1 MMQKKQVVEKKSD
14 CKNKDKKDSTETAFT
29 IGFVGLGLMGGSFA
43 KAIQKALPSHR
54 LLAYDKNPDTLEK
67 AKKQGL
73 IAEGFSS
80 QPELMLIHCDLVYI
94 NLYPGM
100 VADFII
106 EHEKD
111 FKSAAII
118 SDISGVK
125 TKIAEKLSCLSRKDI
140 AIVLG
145 HPMAGSEKEGFDHA
159 NESIFLGRNYIF
171 IEDVPYAEANPA
183 LHKKATEQLK
193 ELALAIGFSR
203 TIETNAKVH
212 DHKIAFT
219 SQLCHVIASALVQSA
234 EDTEITAFGGGSYED
249 LTRIAMINAPLW
261 TELFLSNNT
270 ELVKHIEIFEKYL
283 DNLKNLI
290 SEKNKESLEKN
301 LHEVRKK
308 RIAMNGKK

>member
-1 MMQKKQVVEKKSD
+1 
-14 CKNKDKKDSTETAFT
+14 
-29 IGFVGLGLMGGSFA
+29 
-43 KAIQKALPSHR
+43 
-54 LLAYDKNPDTLEK
+54 
-67 AKKQGL
+67 
-73 IAEGFSS
+73 
-80 QPELMLIHCDLVYI
+80 
-94 NLYPGM
+94 
-100 VADFII
+100 
-106 EHEKD
+106 
-111 FKSAAII
+111 
-118 SDISGVK
+118 
-125 TKIAEKLSCLSRKDI
+125 
-140 AIVLG
+140 
-145 HPMAGSEKEGFDHA
+145 MAGSEKEGFDHA

-171 IEDVPYAEANPA
+171 IEDVAYAEANPE

-270 ELVKHIEIFEKYL
+270 ELVKHIEIFEKHL